1 MFFLRN
7 FVRSLLRFL
16 FFVDRFSIFFNKMS
30 AQTQPRV
37 KKKRR
42 NWSKGEDAVLMT
54 KAITYYKLKEDE
66 ISKIFTKTM
75 LVKEAAAAYG
85 IPESVFRRRIN
96 DKLATD
102 EGQGV
107 GTALSKENEEKLV
120 TWIERRKKMYLPV
133 TYEELLL
140 EAQKHARDPE
150 SFAGSKFKGFEKRHL
165 LKCSGL
171 SFVTLEFCTKKQ
183 LKLFFSI

>member
-54 KAITYYKLKEDE
+54 KAITFYKLKEDE

-75 LVKEAAAAYG
+75 LVKETAAAGPQVRNYL
-85 IPESVFRRRIN
+85 IKKK
-96 DKLATD
+96 KL
-102 EGQGV
+102 
-107 GTALSKENEEKLV
+107 
-120 TWIERRKKMYLPV
+120 RRKDQKTITETNVVEKWNELYWNALGWA
-133 TYEELLL
+133 LLL
-140 EAQKHARDPE
+140 W
-150 SFAGSKFKGFEKRHL
+150 SFAPKTAKINFFRSKKIIYVRMYFL
-165 LKCSGL
+165 
-171 SFVTLEFCTKKQ
+171 Q
-183 LKLFFSI
+183 